1 MINLIGWVAFILR
14 SMAAIV
20 LSAVVIS
27 LTLGAMLFL
36 SALLAE
42 DSSSA
47 VHAKTQFFI
56 SSMRGE
62 AFAGALLLCTIMAIF
77 VEWPKA
83 IWFIKKLSN
92 DVKTFTI
99 ITVISIIAA
108 FLLIAVSGGRLDM
121 GQAGLLPFFQTL
133 VINLIAASASGV
145 GSAMIWWIFVVQ
157 PAVRR
162 RRATRSKVFQ

>member
-1 MINLIGWVAFILR
+1 
-14 SMAAIV
+14 
-20 LSAVVIS
+20 
-27 LTLGAMLFL
+27 
-36 SALLAE
+36 
-42 DSSSA
+42 
-47 VHAKTQFFI
+47 
-56 SSMRGE
+56 
-62 AFAGALLLCTIMAIF
+62 MAIF

-83 IWFIKKLSN
+83 IWFVKKLSN